1 MLLQR
6 TARFSTGN
14 LPLLD
19 GTLISSGQ
27 SSPHH
32 ASTPLSVNGVDGL
45 IRSKSLNQ
53 FVVRRR
59 QSAEIR
65 RQRELQRRP
74 RTFSKRLKFLALFFA
89 LPAMLIGCTL
99 WQFPS
104 AIAELFG
111 ASDASRGSSRVSSVS
126 STAVSDAFS
135 ASSSKL
141 EVTRYSLAFEKNS
154 HSASRSLYSCRQN
167 LCVVYPFNPNSMST
181 STLGTAV

>member
-19 GTLISSGQ
+19 GTLISGGQ

-59 QSAEIR
+59 QAAEIR

-74 RTFSKRLKFLALFFA
+74 HTISKRLKWLALFFA
-89 LPAMLIGCTL
+89 LPTMLVACAL

-104 AIAELFG
+104 AIAELIG
-111 ASDASRGSSRVSSVS
+111 APDASRGSSRVSLSS
-126 STAVSDAFS
+126 STAVSDAF
-135 ASSSKL
+135 ADSSSKL
-141 EVTRYSLAFEKNS
+141 EVDRCVYAPVDGALTSC
-154 HSASRSLYSCRQN
+154 SRNR
-167 LCVVYPFNPNSMST
+167 
-181 STLGTAV
+181 